1 MSKTAEYY
9 TECFQEIISA
19 EEFYD
24 ASFVDGRFEL
34 KDQGDIY
41 RMSAM
46 AKMRKANRMLL
57 EACGLTEAFEDF
69 KKSLEK

>member
-9 TECFQEIISA
+9 TECFQEILSA
-19 EEFYD
+19 EESYD
-24 ASFVDGRFEL
+24 ASFEDGRFEL
-34 KDQGDIY
+34 KNQGDIY

-46 AKMRKANRMLL
+46 AKMRKANQMLL

>member
-9 TECFQEIISA
+9 TECFQEILAA
-19 EEFYD
+19 EDFYD
-24 ASFVDGRFEL
+24 ASFEDGRFEL
-34 KDQGDIY
+34 KSQGDIY